1 MSTVVANLF
10 DREYDRP
17 TATQEVAMLNYVV
30 RRLMIGA
37 VTLFLLTIAVF
48 LMLRV
53 MPGDQVV
60 CPGGFCDREYMEARR
75 VELGLDKPYFP
86 VSVDASR
93 GAAWWLLVPL
103 AGAAGFAAWRAKAGR
118 RA

>member
-1 MSTVVANLF
+1 
-10 DREYDRP
+10 
-17 TATQEVAMLNYVV
+17 MLNYVL

-37 VTLFLLTIAVF
+37 VTLLLLTIAVF

-60 CPGGFCDREYMEARR
+60 CPGGFCDKYMEARR
-75 VELGLDKPYFP
+75 IELGLDKPYFP
-86 VSVDASR
+86 VSLDASR
-93 GAAWWLLVPL
+93 TDAWWLLVPL
-103 AGAAGFAAWRAKAGR
+103 AGAAGFAAWRARAGR